1 MTLHSSLFLSILVKI
16 IIIILTRSVKKT
28 TTRRKT
34 KLDVHQ
40 SAYNKLLLAYYHRTT
55 RKKYADARADY
66 EGMALVFH
74 AVILILSSLRKNEI
88 TILLCLCATSAAV
101 IT

>member
-1 MTLHSSLFLSILVKI
+1 M
-16 IIIILTRSVKKT
+16 
-28 TTRRKT
+28 
-34 KLDVHQ
+34 HQ

-88 TILLCLCATSAAV
+88 TILLCFALLLLLLLRKSDKDTRHISADCSV
-101 IT
+101 KDIDVGVVVV